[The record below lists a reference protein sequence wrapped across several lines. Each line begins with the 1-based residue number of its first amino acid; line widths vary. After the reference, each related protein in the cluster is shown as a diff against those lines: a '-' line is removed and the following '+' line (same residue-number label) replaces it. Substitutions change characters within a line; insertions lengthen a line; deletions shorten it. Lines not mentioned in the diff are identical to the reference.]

1 MFFDI
6 SLIPLAVLI
15 LVGQLKKAPPR
26 LLNNPSYQKERE
38 QVLKHRRILDVLS
51 LSFALALMIIQWGGP
66 LMTLAYRA
74 VIIWGVP
81 SQLYDL
87 WQKFNVPR
95 GVLFACAIA
104 LIVIEC
110 WWVFPPPPLPKRV
123 WGGPQTRAPRHN
135 YFIFKM
141 RQTQIRRGSIRQG
154 CRGWAGLPP
163 QTSEYL

>member
-1 MFFDI
+1 MFFGI

-38 QVLKHRRILDVLS
+38 QVRKHRRILDMLG

-66 LMTLAYRA
+66 LTTLAFRA
-74 VIIWGVP
+74 CVIWLIP

-95 GVLFACAIA
+95 GVLFACAVA
-104 LIVIEC
+104 LIIIE
-110 WWVFPPPPLPKRV
+110 FGLALLP
-123 WGGPQTRAPRHN
+123 
-135 YFIFKM
+135 
-141 RQTQIRRGSIRQG
+141 
-154 CRGWAGLPP
+154 
-163 QTSEYL
+163 